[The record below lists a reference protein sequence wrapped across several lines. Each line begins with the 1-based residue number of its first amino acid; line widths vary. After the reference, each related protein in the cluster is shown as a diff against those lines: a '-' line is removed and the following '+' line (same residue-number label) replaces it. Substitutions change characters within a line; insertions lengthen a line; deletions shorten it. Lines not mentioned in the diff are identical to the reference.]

1 MATTAQQIALGNDSD
16 FRQRVRTLFLTEAG
30 GIYGEST
37 SVTNHAARALF
48 ASKLFQTPSMADA
61 LAPALATR
69 TNVAASTVT
78 FDFDRQ
84 AVVSDASD
92 AAIQSQIA
100 TDWNLFAGI

>member
-30 GIYGEST
+30 GIYGESST
-37 SVTNHAARALF
+37 VLNHSARALF

-69 TNVAASTVT
+69 TNIAASTVT
-78 FDFDRQ
+78 YDFSLQ
-84 AVVSDASD
+84 SVVSDATD
-92 AAIQSQIA
+92 AAIKSQIA